1 MLRVWGGGF
10 YENDEFYD
18 LAAQYGIT
26 IWQDFMFAC
35 ATYSNETTFLESV
48 RLEGEG
54 SLNNILLKSRSMDRG
69 PWTMDHRILF
79 IVALLKLIIS
89 YGDCQVIQLL

>member
-18 LAAQYGIT
+18 LAAQHGIA

-48 RLEGEG
+48 RLEGLG
-54 SLNNILLKSRSMDRG
+54 SL
-69 PWTMDHRILF
+69 
-79 IVALLKLIIS
+79 
-89 YGDCQVIQLL
+89 

>member
-48 RLEGEG
+48 RLEGQG
-54 SLNNILLKSRSMDRG
+54 SLNSILLKSRF
-69 PWTMDHRILF
+69 IL
-79 IVALLKLIIS
+79 ALLKLIIS
-89 YGDCQVIQLL
+89 CGDCQVIQLLWF